1 MGDTDKKNRLVDT
14 GGEGEG
20 GINWESSMETYIAIC
35 KIRESG
41 NLPYDAGSLN
51 LVLCDNLEEWDGVGG
66 VKGIQ
71 EGGEIYI
78 YIHLWLIYVYIWQ
91 KPTQYCKAIILQLKK
106 K

>member
-78 YIHLWLIYVYIWQ
+78 YIYTYDWFMFTYGRNQHNTVKLLSFN
-91 KPTQYCKAIILQLKK
+91 
-106 K
+106 